1 MHRTTAIADL
11 HRMPA
16 NAIVDRV
23 ADFLRRHP
31 PFDRIGA
38 ERLGALAA
46 AISIR
51 YLKPGEQLF
60 KEGDTGTGEV
70 YLLRQG
76 SLELRQREGAND
88 RLADL
93 CDEGEVIGVRALL
106 AEQPYLT
113 SAVAAEECIVYCIP
127 GILLRQVL
135 EAEPTAA
142 TFFAAGFAA
151 GMPVVRRSMEGTAQA
166 RIAFRPSP
174 PGLRSGLLDTVRI
187 SGVKPVVSCTAE
199 EALRVAAERMTQHRV
214 RCIIVVDEAHC
225 PIGIITDTDFRRKV
239 GTGEVS
245 VDAACGSIMSSPVIT
260 VEPDRSLA
268 ELTLLMIGNHVHH
281 LCVTADGTPTSPVIG
296 ILSEHDLVLQEGNS
310 PGVLVRR
317 LKLAADATELAAIR
331 DSAEVLILEY
341 LKQEVRSGFLSD
353 LVTVLN
359 DALIERAI
367 ELSRKQLLEQGLEA
381 PDVAW
386 CWLSL
391 GSEGR
396 GEQLVR
402 TDQDN
407 ALVYADPP
415 PEDAER
421 CRTYFL
427 QLAEGVVA
435 ILEQAGF
442 ERCPANM
449 MASNPDWCLPL
460 SAWKARFSQWIRTPE
475 PKAVM
480 LSTIFFDFRAV
491 YGDRS
496 LGAELADHIHA
507 EIGQSAL
514 FLPLLAAN
522 ALKNPPPLSF
532 FRGLVVERSG
542 EHKDR
547 FDLKARALM
556 PLVDAARVL
565 GLQKGIRGINHTGER
580 FRWMAAQEPEQ
591 AELYH
596 EAAKAFDILLRY
608 RAESGFREGDSGR
621 FIEPAKLDRI
631 QRQILRNAF
640 EPIAEVQEVVK
651 VRFQVDQLRQ

>member
-1 MHRTTAIADL
+1 VAFATFTA
-11 HRMPA
+11 MPA

-23 ADFLRRHP
+23 ADFLRKHP
-31 PFDRIGA
+31 PFDRMA
-38 ERLGALAA
+38 AARLERLAQGVH
-46 AISIR
+46 IR
-51 YLKPGEQLF
+51 YLKPGDVLF
-60 KEGDTGTGEV
+60 AQGDAGSGEV
-70 YLLRQG
+70 HVLRQG
-76 SLELRQREGAND
+76 SLELRQQEGALD

-113 SAVAAEECIVYCIP
+113 SARAAEECIVYSIP
-127 GILLRQVL
+127 GSLFKQVL
-135 EAEPTAA
+135 GEEPAA
-142 TFFAAGFAA
+142 VTFFAAGFAA
-151 GMPVVRRSMEGTAQA
+151 GMPVVRRNLEGTDQA

-187 SGVKPVVSCTAE
+187 SGVKPVVTCTADE
-199 EALRVAAERMTQHRV
+199 VLRVAAERMTKHRV
-214 RCIIVVDEAHC
+214 RCIIVVDGAHC

-239 GTGEVS
+239 GTGLVA
-245 VDAACGSIMSSPVIT
+245 VDAPCGSIMSSPVIT

-268 ELTLLMIGNHVHH
+268 ELTLLMIGHHVHH
-281 LCVTADGTPTSPVIG
+281 LCVTADGTPQSPVIG

-317 LKLAADATELAAIR
+317 LKLAADATELSTIR
-331 DSAEVLILEY
+331 ASAEVLILDY

-367 ELSRKQLLEQGLEA
+367 ELSRKALLEQGLAA

-415 PEDAER
+415 PELAGS
-421 CRTYFL
+421 CRAYFL
-427 QLAEGVVA
+427 KLAEGVVS

-449 MASNPDWCLPL
+449 MASNPEWCLPI
-460 SAWKARFSQWIRTPE
+460 SAWKGQFSNWIRTPE

-491 YGDRS
+491 HGDRS
-496 LGAELADHIHA
+496 LATELSEHIHA
-507 EIGQSAL
+507 EITGSAL
-514 FLPLLAAN
+514 FLPMLAAN
-522 ALKNPPPLSF
+522 ALQNPPPLSF

-565 GLQKGIRGINHTGER
+565 SMHKGIRGINNTGER
-580 FRWMAAQEPEQ
+580 FRWLAAQEPEQ

-621 FIEPAKLDRI
+621 FIEPEKLDRI

-651 VRFQVDQLRQ
+651 VRFRVDQLRLG

>member
-1 MHRTTAIADL
+1 
-11 HRMPA
+11 MPA

-23 ADFLRRHP
+23 SDFLRKHP
-31 PFDRIGA
+31 PFDRMA
-38 ERLGALAA
+38 VDRLERLAQGV
-46 AISIR
+46 SIR
-51 YLKPGEQLF
+51 YLKPGTLLF
-60 KEGDTGTGEV
+60 AQGDAGSGEV
-70 YLLRQG
+70 HVLRQG
-76 SLELRQREGAND
+76 SLELRQQEGALD

-113 SAVAAEECIVYCIP
+113 SARAAEECIVYSIP
-127 GILLRQVL
+127 GKLFKHVL
-135 EAEPTAA
+135 GEEPAAA

-151 GMPVVRRSMEGTAQA
+151 GMPVVRRNLEGTDQA

-187 SGVKPVVSCTAE
+187 SGVKAVVSCTAD

-214 RCIIVVDEAHC
+214 RCIIVVDDAHC

-245 VDAACGSIMSSPVIT
+245 VDAACRSIMSSPVIT

-268 ELTLLMIGNHVHH
+268 ELTLLLCGHHVHH
-281 LCVTADGTPTSPVIG
+281 LCVTADGTPASPVIG
-296 ILSEHDLVLQEGNS
+296 VLSEHDLVLQEGNS

-317 LKLAADATELAAIR
+317 LKLAADATELTAIR
-331 DSAEVLILEY
+331 DSAEVLILDY

-359 DALIERAI
+359 DTLIERAI
-367 ELSRKQLLEQGLEA
+367 ELARKGLLEQGLEA
-381 PDVAW
+381 PEVAW

-415 PEDAER
+415 PELAEN

-427 QLAEGVVA
+427 KLAEEVVA

-449 MASNPDWCLPL
+449 MASNPDWCQPL
-460 SAWKARFSQWIRTPE
+460 SAWKERFSKWIRTPE

-480 LSTIFFDFRAV
+480 LSTIFFDFRPV
-491 YGDRS
+491 YGDCS
-496 LGAELADHIHA
+496 LATELADHIHG
-507 EIGQSAL
+507 EIAQSAL
-514 FLPLLAAN
+514 FLPMLAAN

-565 GLQKGIRGINHTGER
+565 GLHKGIRGINNSGER
-580 FRWMAAQEPEQ
+580 FRWMASQEPEQ

-608 RAESGFREGDSGR
+608 RAESGFRVGDSGR
-621 FIEPAKLDRI
+621 FIEPDKLDRI

-651 VRFQVDQLRQ
+651 VRFRIDQLRLG

>member
-1 MHRTTAIADL
+1 
-11 HRMPA
+11 MPA

-23 ADFLRRHP
+23 ADFLRKHP

-38 ERLGALAA
+38 ERLGKLAEG
-46 AISIR
+46 ISIR
-51 YLKPGEQLF
+51 YLKAGDTLF
-60 KEGDTGTGEV
+60 KEGGPGSGEV
-70 YLLRQG
+70 YVLRQG

-127 GILLRQVL
+127 GALLRKVL
-135 EAEPTAA
+135 EAEPAAA

-187 SGVKPVVSCTAE
+187 SGVKPVVTSTPDE
-199 EALRVAAERMTQHRV
+199 PLRVAAERMTTNRV
-214 RCIIVVDEAHC
+214 RAIVVVDAAHR
-225 PIGIITDTDFRRKV
+225 PVGIITDTDFRRKV
-239 GTGEVS
+239 GTGLVS
-245 VDAACGSIMSSPVIT
+245 VDAPCSSVMSSPVIT
-260 VEPDRSLA
+260 VEPERSLA
-268 ELTLLMIGNHVHH
+268 ELTLKMIGHRVHH
-281 LCVTADGTPTSPVIG
+281 LCVTADGTPEQPVIG
-296 ILSEHDLVLQEGNS
+296 ILSEHDLVVQEGNS
-310 PGVLVRR
+310 PGVLARR
-317 LKLAADATELAAIR
+317 LKTAPDATELAAIR
-331 DSAEVLILEY
+331 DSAEALIMDY
-341 LKQEVRSGFLSD
+341 LKHEARSSFLSD

-367 ELSRKQLLEQGLEA
+367 ELAQKDLLEQGHAA
-381 PDVAW
+381 PDLPW

-407 ALVYADPP
+407 ALVHADPV
-415 PEDAER
+415 EGER
-421 CRTYFL
+421 EAVQHYFAL
-427 QLAEGVVA
+427 LAARVNA
-435 ILEQAGF
+435 TLEAAGF
-442 ERCPANM
+442 ERCPAEM
-449 MASNPDWCLPL
+449 MASNPEWCQPL

-491 YGDRS
+491 HGDRS
-496 LGAELADHIHA
+496 LGSELADHIHE
-507 EIGQSAL
+507 EIAQSAL
-514 FLPLLAAN
+514 FLPMLAAN
-522 ALKNPPPLSF
+522 ALQNPPPLSF

-542 EHKDR
+542 EYKDR

-556 PLVDAARVL
+556 PLVDAARLL
-565 GLQKGIRGINHTGER
+565 GLHKGIRGINHTGER
-580 FRWMAAQEPEQ
+580 FRWLAAQEPDQ

-596 EAAKAFDILLRY
+596 EAAKAFDILLRF
-608 RAESGFREGDSGR
+608 RAESGFKLGDSGR
-621 FIEPAKLDRI
+621 YIDPAALDRI

-640 EPIAEVQEVVK
+640 VPIAEVQEVVK
-651 VRFQVDQLRQ
+651 VRFQVDQLRL

>member
-1 MHRTTAIADL
+1 
-11 HRMPA
+11 MPA
-16 NAIVDRV
+16 NSIVDRV
-23 ADFLRRHP
+23 ADFLRKHP
-31 PFDRIGA
+31 PFDRMA
-38 ERLGALAA
+38 ADRLARLAQGV
-46 AISIR
+46 SIR
-51 YLKPGEQLF
+51 YLKPGTLLF
-60 KEGDTGTGEV
+60 AQGDAGSGEV
-70 YLLRQG
+70 HVLRQG
-76 SLELRQREGAND
+76 SLELRQQEGALD

-113 SAVAAEECIVYCIP
+113 SARAAEECIVYSIP
-127 GILLRQVL
+127 GKLFKQVL
-135 EAEPTAA
+135 DEEPAAA

-151 GMPVVRRSMEGTAQA
+151 GMPVVRRNLEGTDQA

-187 SGVKPVVSCTAE
+187 SGVKPVISCTAN

-239 GTGEVS
+239 GTGEVT
-245 VDAACGSIMSSPVIT
+245 VDAPCGSIMSSPVIT

-268 ELTLLMIGNHVHH
+268 ELTLLMIGHHVHH

-331 DSAEVLILEY
+331 DSAEVLILDY

-367 ELSRKQLLEQGLEA
+367 ELGRKSLLEQGMAA

-415 PEDAER
+415 PDHTESY
-421 CRTYFL
+421 RTYFL
-427 QLAEGVVA
+427 KLAEGVVS

-442 ERCPANM
+442 ERCPAEM
-449 MASNPDWCLPL
+449 MASNPDWCQPL
-460 SAWKARFSQWIRTPE
+460 SAWKERFSQWIRTPE

-496 LGAELADHIHA
+496 LATELADHIHGDIA
-507 EIGQSAL
+507 QGAL
-514 FLPLLAAN
+514 FLPMLAAN
-522 ALKNPPPLSF
+522 ALQNPPPLSF

-565 GLQKGIRGINHTGER
+565 GLGKGLRGINNTGER

-591 AELYH
+591 SELYL

-621 FIEPAKLDRI
+621 FIEPDKLDRI

-651 VRFQVDQLRQ
+651 VRFRIDQLRLG

>member
-1 MHRTTAIADL
+1 
-11 HRMPA
+11 MPA

-23 ADFLRRHP
+23 TDFLRKHP

-38 ERLGALAA
+38 ERLGKLAEG
-46 AISIR
+46 ISIR
-51 YLKPGEQLF
+51 YLKAGDMLF
-60 KEGDTGTGEV
+60 KEGEPGSGEV
-70 YLLRQG
+70 YVLRQG

-113 SAVAAEECIVYCIP
+113 SAVAAEECIVYSIP
-127 GILLRQVL
+127 GTLLRKVL
-135 EAEPTAA
+135 EAEPAAA

-187 SGVKPVVSCTAE
+187 SGVKPVVTCTPDE
-199 EALRVAAERMTQHRV
+199 PLRVAAERMTTNRV
-214 RCIIVVDEAHC
+214 RAIVVVDTAHR
-225 PIGIITDTDFRRKV
+225 PVGIITDTDFRRKV
-239 GTGEVS
+239 GTGLVS
-245 VDAACGSIMSSPVIT
+245 VDAPCGSVMSSPVIT
-260 VEPDRSLA
+260 VEPERSLA
-268 ELTLLMIGNHVHH
+268 ELTLKMIGHRVHH
-281 LCVTADGTPTSPVIG
+281 LCVTADGTPEQPVIG
-296 ILSEHDLVLQEGNS
+296 ILSEHDLVVQEGNS
-310 PGVLVRR
+310 PGVLARR
-317 LKLAADATELAAIR
+317 LKTATDANELAAIR
-331 DSAEVLILEY
+331 DSAEALIMDY
-341 LKQEVRSGFLSD
+341 LKQEARTSFLSD

-367 ELSRKQLLEQGLEA
+367 ELAQKELLQQGHAA
-381 PDVAW
+381 PDLSW

-407 ALVYADPP
+407 ALVYADP
-415 PEDAER
+415 EEAER
-421 CRTYFL
+421 EAVQSYFAL
-427 QLAEGVVA
+427 LAARVNA
-435 ILEQAGF
+435 MLEAAGF
-442 ERCPANM
+442 ERCPAEM
-449 MASNPDWCLPL
+449 MASNSEWCRPL

-491 YGDRS
+491 HGDRS
-496 LGAELADHIHA
+496 LGSELADHIHA
-507 EIGQSAL
+507 EIAQSAL
-514 FLPLLAAN
+514 FLPMLAAN
-522 ALKNPPPLSF
+522 ALQNPPPLSF

-547 FDLKARALM
+547 FDLKARGLM

-565 GLQKGIRGINHTGER
+565 GLHKGIRGINHTGER
-580 FRWMAAQEPEQ
+580 FRWLAAQEPDQ

-596 EAAKAFDILLRY
+596 EAAKAFDILLRF
-608 RAESGFREGDSGR
+608 RAESGFKRGDSGR
-621 FIEPAKLDRI
+621 YIEPASLDRI

-640 EPIAEVQEVVK
+640 VPIAEVQEVVK
-651 VRFQVDQLRQ
+651 VRFQVDQLRL